1 MPKNVQMTIQ
11 LHSLHMLARLCSKSF
26 KLGFSSIWTKNSH
39 VQAGFWRGRRTK
51 DQVANIRWIVEKA
64 REFQKISTS
73 ASLTILKPLTVW
85 ITRNCGKFCTR
96 WEYQTTLPVSRET
109 CMQDKKK
116 QLEPEELTGKGV
128 QTWERSVTRLYTVT
142 LLT

>member
-1 MPKNVQMTIQ
+1 MNQELPD
-11 LHSLHMLARLCSKSF
+11 
-26 KLGFSSIWTKNSH
+26 
-39 VQAGFWRGRRTK
+39 VQAGFGKSRETR
-51 DQVANIRWIVEKA
+51 DQIANIFWIVEKP
-64 REFQKISTS
+64 RESKQQQQQPSTS
-73 ASLTILKPLTVW
+73 VLLTVLKPLTVW